1 MQELF
6 VALRMLSEQ
15 RSIPMETLISALEK
29 AIVTAVK
36 KDYKEREDREDFV
49 FCEIDEDTESMRVYL
64 RKNVVS
70 ESLDDATDI
79 LPEEAQR
86 YKHDAKLGDIIE
98 IDVEPRNLSRVV
110 ADKVKHVLRS
120 GIREAENVM
129 ILDRYAQILGQII
142 TVRVH
147 RIDTETGDAF
157 VEVGKQEE
165 LLPRSA
171 QLPEENFR
179 VGDLIKLFVVD
190 VRATEKERKPRPI
203 LSRKDP
209 GLVRRL
215 FELEVPEISD
225 GYVKIKDV
233 SREAG
238 ARSKISVYSE
248 DPNIDPVGACIGPR
262 SQRVSR
268 ITDTLSG
275 ERIDIIRYS
284 EDIAE
289 YITAALSPADVL
301 RVAIVPNEERSVHVI
316 VPDNQLSLA
325 IGNKGQNVR
334 LAAKL
339 TGWKID
345 LSSETE
351 ESGPVIDLDAEM

>member
-6 VALRMLSEQ
+6 AALRMLSEQ
-15 RSIPMETLISALEK
+15 RSIPMEVLISALEK

-36 KDYKEREDREDFV
+36 KDYREREEREDFV
-49 FCEIDEDTESMRVYL
+49 FCDIDEETESMRVYK
-64 RKNVVS
+64 RQNVVS
-70 ESLDDATDI
+70 EVLDDATDM

-86 YKHDAKLGDIIE
+86 YKPDAKLGDIIE

-120 GIREAENVM
+120 GIREAENGI
-129 ILDRYAQILGQII
+129 ILDRYSQILGQII
-142 TVRVH
+142 TVRVV
-147 RIDTETGDAF
+147 RIDSESGDAF
-157 VEVGKQEE
+157 VELGKQEE
-165 LLPRSA
+165 ILPHSA
-171 QLPEENFR
+171 QLPEEDFR
-179 VGDLIKLFVVD
+179 VGDLIKLFVAD
-190 VRATEKERKPRPI
+190 VRTTEKERKPRPI

-284 EDIAE
+284 DDIAE
-289 YITAALSPADVL
+289 YITEALSPADVL
-301 RVAIVPNEERSVHVI
+301 KVIVLPNEERSVRVI